1 MDRTVDVR
9 PPERGPA
16 VPLAWIQYYARH
28 ADHDVWATGNPRLC
42 REAGIPF
49 PREARELLVAADQL
63 WAVVG
68 FVALTSIVVHGISV
82 NPVMS
87 FLDRIREDPH
97 GGPAK
102 SEVS

>member
-1 MDRTVDVR
+1 VR

-49 PREARELLVAADQL
+49 PREARESLVAADREP
-63 WAVVG
+63 
-68 FVALTSIVVHGISV
+68 VAAYDRMNSGRIDRLRL
-82 NPVMS
+82 
-87 FLDRIREDPH
+87 LDSSTGRATTGNSGSSSTPT
-97 GGPAK
+97 
-102 SEVS
+102 